1 MKSPWNLLAR
11 LIPQRRSAEITNEAI
26 EPNPLG
32 QESQALSSEPPLN
45 PTKAVLGLENQ
56 GIGPTKLIVS
66 PPDDVEG
73 KAVPPLGV
81 SGPDDDQALPPRALR
96 SATRSGDQPHAS
108 PIGGR
113 TRKRTSRATQTKN
126 LESGTKN
133 DIVTATRKPGSA
145 KRAQAIEDSPSIN
158 PFFDE
163 VAGLDDDIKKLKMQL
178 AQKLHMQNVQLK
190 KMLGRF
196 DVS

>member
-45 PTKAVLGLENQ
+45 PTKALENQ
-56 GIGPTKLIVS
+56 GIGPTELIVS

-108 PIGGR
+108 PIGSR

-145 KRAQAIEDSPSIN
+145 KKAQAVEDSPSIN